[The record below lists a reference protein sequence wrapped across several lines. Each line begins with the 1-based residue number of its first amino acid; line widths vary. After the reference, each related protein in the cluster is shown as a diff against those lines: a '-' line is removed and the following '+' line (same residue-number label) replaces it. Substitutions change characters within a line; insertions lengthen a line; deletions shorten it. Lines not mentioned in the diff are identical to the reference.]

1 MRLLVILILHVKI
14 KWIALHFPLL
24 KLYLFMKVSIQTQLK
39 LGEIIPAASR
49 DGDYYRYTGI

>member
-1 MRLLVILILHVKI
+1 
-14 KWIALHFPLL
+14 
-24 KLYLFMKVSIQTQLK
+24 MKVSIQTQLK